1 MPAKMSKPKCA
12 LRGCKEHHTLMSKFC
27 LKHIHN
33 NDQKEESTVGEK
45 KKKTQKSVAKKKASK
60 KKAPKKKA
68 SKKKAPKKKA
78 SKKKAGTNKNGETRG
93 NLGLGNGTKAQKRA
107 AKAAA
112 LYPRIAWRDEVEE
125 FKKGKKVRL
134 CIELSTPGSAQV
146 TRVRLVASDYCKGL
160 SISTVGAEIIF
171 EKGGA

>member
-1 MPAKMSKPKCA
+1 MTAKMSKPKCA

-27 LKHIHN
+27 LKHIPRGN
-33 NDQKEESTVGEK
+33 PTEEIKVSE
-45 KKKTQKSVAKKKASK
+45 KKKTQKSVTKKVAKKKAPK

-68 SKKKAPKKKA
+68 SK
-78 SKKKAGTNKNGETRG
+78 KKKAGTNKNGETRG

-134 CIELSTPGSAQV
+134 SIELSTPGSAQV